1 VIDRSAETSS
11 TEGSPSVSAVVET
24 MVEIRGDGERV
35 RILGGLLADVEERS
49 VAVEIDCTLV
59 TPA

>member
-24 MVEIRGDGERV
+24 MVETGGDGERV
-35 RILGGLLADVEERS
+35 RILGGPLADVEG
-49 VAVEIDCTLV
+49 ILV
-59 TPA
+59 HTKPNKDIAPR